1 MSMRALT
8 HFTMFRQLAEVTY
21 ERWRDKEFFLFIF
34 FRMKGHFFL
43 LEKMMPHIYSESI
56 EIQAGGDWGLIYGWI
71 FTSS

>member
-1 MSMRALT
+1 
-8 HFTMFRQLAEVTY
+8 
-21 ERWRDKEFFLFIF
+21 
-34 FRMKGHFFL
+34 MKGHFFL